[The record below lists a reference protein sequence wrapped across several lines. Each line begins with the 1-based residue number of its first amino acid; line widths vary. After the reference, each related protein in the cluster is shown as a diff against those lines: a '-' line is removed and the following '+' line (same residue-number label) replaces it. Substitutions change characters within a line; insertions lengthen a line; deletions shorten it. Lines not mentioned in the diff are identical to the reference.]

1 MLLQCYTGDAVCPYP
16 FLMMLLEIVA
26 PMGRYPLS
34 LPAKVCRQMAMQKVL
49 ETCTSILYI
58 CHVLDV
64 VEPGGLSLMT

>member
-1 MLLQCYTGDAVCPYP
+1 
-16 FLMMLLEIVA
+16 MMLLEIVA